1 MFDVTNSSPST
12 EAVDLLACE
21 VLADLYRAY
30 CGAAP
35 VAVRAYRDDDAL
47 LLLLRFDPE
56 APSEHGSVGDRRLP
70 TAVALQ
76 AMPGMV
82 ASAVEARTGV
92 RLAPGNLSMCSAR
105 GLAVFAFSALGDDC
119 EARIDDDPFRLDA
132 ALAPARP
139 ALRLASCSLVEELLA
154 ARTVEIVVVA
164 VARTEDEVPKGETA
178 AVADRQHQKAAG
190 GLQSR

>member
-1 MFDVTNSSPST
+1 MPAPRFTDLESGAASAAARFATQEGDLVFDVTNSSPST

-30 CGAAP
+30 CGAAAL
-35 VAVRAYRDDDAL
+35 AVRAYRDDDAL

-56 APSEHGSVGDRRLP
+56 APSEGRDGSDHEVP
-70 TAVALQ
+70 TAVALR

-105 GLAVFAFSALGDDC
+105 GLAVFAFSVLGDDC
-119 EARIDDDPFRLDA
+119 EGHNDDDPFRLDTA
-132 ALAPARP
+132 FATARP
-139 ALRLASCSLVEELLA
+139 MLRLAS
-154 ARTVEIVVVA
+154 
-164 VARTEDEVPKGETA
+164 
-178 AVADRQHQKAAG
+178 
-190 GLQSR
+190 